1 MNLFKEMLAS
11 KHFANKSIMFSP
23 RHGYIIKSNNG
34 EFLNEYQL
42 SSGEQNEIVLLYRLV
57 YEVPDY
63 GLLLIDEPENSLHV
77 AWQKMIV
84 DDLMRIASV
93 KKLQIIIATH
103 SPSIVSKGRSM
114 AKDLYYLM
122 RK

>member
-1 MNLFKEMLAS
+1 MTEAIL
-11 KHFANKSIMFSP
+11 
-23 RHGYIIKSNNG
+23 IKSSTII
-34 EFLNEYQL
+34 FLNEYQL